1 MIDFYHS
8 NICTFKKG
16 GIAVCHANIP
26 LHVSIQIDLEF
37 ESCTLG
43 DFNFMAQEN
52 SILETDRN
60 TLNIYKV
67 DYKSP
72 DNREFSEKTNLT

>member
-26 LHVSIQIDLEF
+26 LHASIQIDLEF

-43 DFNFMAQEN
+43 DFNFIKAILINIFQEFIKCGVH
-52 SILETDRN
+52 SSFPQ
-60 TLNIYKV
+60 K
-67 DYKSP
+67 K
-72 DNREFSEKTNLT
+72 NLTDHVV

>member
-26 LHVSIQIDLEF
+26 LHASIQIDLEF
-37 ESCTLG
+37 ESYTLE
-43 DFNFMAQEN
+43 DFNFMAFWKN
-52 SILETDRN
+52 SKLETDRN
-60 TLNIYKV
+60 TLDIY
-67 DYKSP
+67 
-72 DNREFSEKTNLT
+72 